1 MWPSYAWIFFIS
13 EYYRTTGSISSWI
26 QGCGGT
32 SDMGTH
38 CKFFLGHSPSFS
50 RVNSTDFS
58 YSRFSWK
65 QPEFWEQKLWHLQL
79 YNAWRAEWT
88 GTNSCIASLAWTRL
102 VDNANNPKWYN
113 FLSLWDPNHSVY
125 IPDVTSEMSLIQFCF
140 LSSFL
145 HLNSKISEDCFPF
158 LCAPYSL
165 LRVLHVVDMQW
176 S

>member
-1 MWPSYAWIFFIS
+1 MIHKQLNPAVWRNLRYGDSLQVFPALPSKLFKGQLYWL
-13 EYYRTTGSISSWI
+13 
-26 QGCGGT
+26 
-32 SDMGTH
+32 H
-38 CKFFLGHSPSFS
+38 SFS
-50 RVNSTDFS
+50 RFT
-58 YSRFSWK
+58 WK
-65 QPEFWEQKLWHLQL
+65 QPEFGVQKLWHPQL
-79 YNAWRAEWT
+79 YNASRVEWT
-88 GTNSCIASLAWTRL
+88 GTNICIASLAWTRL

-145 HLNSKISEDCFPF
+145 HLNSKISKDCFPF
-158 LCAPYSL
+158 PCAPYSL